1 MIIDFHTHTFPEKIA
16 ERTLMKLALSS
27 CNRAHTHGTSQ
38 ALTESMRKAGIDY
51 SVIMPVATKPEQ
63 CTTINRVAAEINKT
77 TSKTGLLSFGAIH
90 PDNENYRQI
99 IHDLSTN
106 GFRGIKLHPVFQGV
120 YFDDIRYLRIIDC
133 ACEHNLIILTHA
145 GYDISYPGQDYVTP
159 AHILPVIEKLHPT
172 NLVLAH
178 TGGWNCWDDVEHYL
192 CSSDVYF
199 DTSFT
204 TNELV
209 TPDACG
215 VSTETK
221 KQLSLDQFTRII
233 HKHGPDKILF
243 GSDSPWSS
251 QSDSLHQLRSCNLTT
266 EDLRKIEGE
275 NARSL
280 LNL

>member
-16 ERTLMKLALSS
+16 ERTLKKLALSS
-27 CNRAHTHGTSQ
+27 RNRAHTQGTTQ
-38 ALTESMRKAGIDY
+38 ALKESMRQAGINY

-63 CTTINRVAAEINKT
+63 CATINRVAAEINET
-77 TSKTGLLSFGAIH
+77 TSETGLLSFGAIH

-99 IHDLSTN
+99 IRDLSTH
-106 GFRGIKLHPVFQGV
+106 GFCGIKLHPVFQGV

-133 ACEHNLIILTHA
+133 ACEHNLIILTHS
-145 GYDISYPGQDYVTP
+145 GYDISYPGQDYATP
-159 AHILPVIEKLHPT
+159 AHILPVIEKLHPA

-192 CSSDVYF
+192 CGSDVCF

-204 TNELV
+204 TNKLV
-209 TPDACG
+209 PPDACG

-251 QSDSLHQLRSCNLTT
+251 QSDSLRQLRSCNLAP

-275 NARSL
+275 NACRL
-280 LNL
+280 LNR